1 MPAIAAAN
9 VTYTITSRE
18 RIGRL
23 KTIECSIAF
32 GDAALTYPAGGVPL
46 TLASLG
52 LARNIKHIN
61 ISDSSNGDG
70 FVYKWDKTNNK
81 IRIYVQ
87 GVTLSAAG
95 AGTPDDYPVT
105 AGVGVS
111 TISFSAVVAG
121 AGTYGFGAMK
131 EFLTS
136 VAPSATTLKV
146 QVVGF

>member
-1 MPAIAAAN
+1 MPAIAATD
-9 VTYTITSRE
+9 VTYTITSRD
-18 RIGRL
+18 RIDRL
-23 KTIECSIAF
+23 KTVECSIAF
-32 GDAALTYPAGGVPL
+32 GDAALTYPSGGVPL

-81 IRIYVQ
+81 IRIYAQ
-87 GVTLSAAG
+87 GVTLSAASS
-95 AGTPDDYPVT
+95 GTLDDYPVT

-111 TISFSAVVAG
+111 TISLGAVVAG
-121 AGTYGFGAMK
+121 AGTYGVGAMK
-131 EFLTS
+131 ELTTS
-136 VAPSATTLKV
+136 AAPAATTLKV